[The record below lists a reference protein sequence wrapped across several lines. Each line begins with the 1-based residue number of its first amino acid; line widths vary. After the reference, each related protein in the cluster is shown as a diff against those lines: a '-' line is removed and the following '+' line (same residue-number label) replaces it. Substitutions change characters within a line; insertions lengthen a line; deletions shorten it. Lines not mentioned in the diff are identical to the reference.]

1 MRTYLAEFLSLRCA
15 GDVLE
20 AVYPINKPEK
30 EISESMALITAIR
43 GKVLREPGRLV
54 VIDLC
59 AGNALT
65 GLLAAH
71 LLPVLNV
78 MAIDKRQ
85 RVREG
90 FGRVRKFNYA
100 VHDIMN
106 DRVWD
111 IWASANSIVVASHPC
126 KDLAVKIVSEC
137 VKRNLPMAILPCCI
151 SRRQLP
157 EWTLGIAKEHGKYKA
172 WLACLAQLAGGRFR
186 IDRKCLSPCNGLVTR
201 GL

>member
-1 MRTYLAEFLSLRCA
+1 MSTYLAEFLRLRCA
-15 GDVLE
+15 SDVLE
-20 AVYPINKPEK
+20 AVYPIKKPEK

-43 GKVLREPGRLV
+43 GKVLAEPRKWTV
-54 VIDLC
+54 VDLC

-65 GLLAAH
+65 GILAAH
-71 LLPVLNV
+71 LLPVAAV
-78 MAIDKRQ
+78 VAVDKRQ
-85 RVREG
+85 RIREG
-90 FGRVRKFNYA
+90 FGRVRTFRYD
-100 VHDIMN
+100 VGDIMRN
-106 DRVWD
+106 DLWD
-111 IWASANSIVVASHPC
+111 SFQTPIIVVASHPC

-157 EWTLGIAKEHGKYKA
+157 EWTFGIAKEHGRYKA
-172 WLACLAQLAGGRFR
+172 WLACLAQLASGRFK